1 MKNDPKDLQ
10 IPLVLIVLGL
20 IIYGIGGFNRTG
32 TNGAAAQVS
41 GVLMAAGIGTA
52 VMIFAAFVTASLV
65 GVSFGELGPAA
76 LKLAA
81 IYIFPASIASLIP
94 FGILLAFFIWLGLL
108 MWLFELEVFQ
118 AVIFTIVLI
127 SVNLLV
133 GMGLRAVL
141 S

>member
-20 IIYGIGGFNRTG
+20 IIYGIGGFNHA
-32 TNGAAAQVS
+32 GAQGATAQVS
-41 GVLMAAGIGTA
+41 RVLMTAG
-52 VMIFAAFVTASLV
+52 
-65 GVSFGELGPAA
+65 
-76 LKLAA
+76 
-81 IYIFPASIASLIP
+81 
-94 FGILLAFFIWLGLL
+94 IWLGLL

-127 SVNLLV
+127 SVNLLM